1 MSEERDSRINIED
14 FARVQMRVGQIRE
27 AEKIE
32 GSRKLI
38 RLMVDIG
45 TEMRQVVAG
54 IADVYDPESLLNR
67 KVILVATLKPV
78 RLMGVESDGMIV
90 AASVHGKPVLATFNE
105 EVPNAELAI
114 RGEGAMSRAATTAG
128 TQPIVVL
135 PRPLG
140 DSFNIEIGSL
150 VKMAFSGCLPV
161 VRFCMCFKRRQLCL
175 DVCCREY
182 RFDST
187 RDL

>member
-67 KVILVATLKPV
+67 KVILVANLKPV

-105 EVPNAELAI
+105 EVPN
-114 RGEGAMSRAATTAG
+114 GAMLS
-128 TQPIVVL
+128 
-135 PRPLG
+135 
-140 DSFNIEIGSL
+140 
-150 VKMAFSGCLPV
+150 
-161 VRFCMCFKRRQLCL
+161 
-175 DVCCREY
+175 
-182 RFDST
+182 
-187 RDL
+187 